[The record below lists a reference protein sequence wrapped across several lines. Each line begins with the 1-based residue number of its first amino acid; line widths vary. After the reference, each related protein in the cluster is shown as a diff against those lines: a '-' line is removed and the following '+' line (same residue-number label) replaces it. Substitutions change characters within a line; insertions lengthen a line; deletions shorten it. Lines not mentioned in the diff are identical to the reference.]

1 MTSFEHVF
9 KNLLKTYG
17 TRLFL
22 TAIFAAGVSVSA
34 VMLLGISGWF
44 LTGAA
49 VAGAAG
55 VMAAQGFNY
64 LLPSAAIR
72 FFAIARTVLRY
83 GERYTGH
90 SAALRAMAEL
100 RPALLERVINAEPQ
114 KTLQLSRGEA
124 SSRFIQDV
132 TTLENALVMCS
143 APWAGGAGMV
153 TALLLTVLAAPWAAF
168 VLLVFMAGALSAG
181 LYIHRR
187 PVDDVSESA
196 AIGALKTRFFS
207 LMALLPDIRAYDL
220 RSPLMEE
227 LQTLEAR
234 LFAAKT
240 QVIGKEALSTA
251 VTTALTGVC
260 LAGIAVA
267 SLSQPLAHMALA
279 LLAGSMGFESVTI
292 LTRAMSQKTG
302 FDQARTR
309 VAEIHDQPQVSSPGH
324 AEPAFTFKGET
335 IALHSSL
342 RLRIDGPSGSGKTRL
357 IETLMGLRESA
368 GDRKRF
374 SLCPQDAALLT
385 GTIRENLLMAISDAA
400 LKAMPRADQDNVMLE
415 ALDKACLK
423 ARIIALPK
431 GLDTWIGDGGITLS
445 GGERKRLALARSLL
459 RDAPVLVLDEPTEG
473 LDLTTEARVV
483 ENLSQHLID
492 KQQGLILISHREG
505 PRRLAGQILTV

>member
-1 MTSFEHVF
+1 MKSFDTFF
-9 KNLLKTYG
+9 KNLLETYG

-55 VMAAQGFNY
+55 VIAAQGFNY

-114 KTLQLSRGEA
+114 KALQLSRGEA

-132 TTLENALVMCS
+132 TTLETALVMRS

-153 TALLLTVLAAPWAAF
+153 TALLLTVLASAWAAF
-168 VLLVFMAGALSAG
+168 VLLIFMAGALSAG

-187 PVDDVSESA
+187 PVDDMSESA
-196 AIGALKTRFFS
+196 AIGDLKARFFS

-220 RSPLMEE
+220 RSALMVE

-234 LFAAKT
+234 LFTAKT
-240 QVIGKEALSTA
+240 QVIGKETLSAA
-251 VTTALTGVC
+251 VTTALTGIC

-267 SLSQPLAHMALA
+267 SLDQPLVHMALA

-309 VAEIHDQPQVSSPGH
+309 VAEIHDQPQATQTGMQT
-324 AEPAFTFKGET
+324 ALTFKGET
-335 IALHSSL
+335 IALNASS

-357 IETLMGLRESA
+357 IETLMGLKDTT

-385 GTIRENLLMAISDAA
+385 GTIRENLLMAINDAA
-400 LKAMPRADQDNVMLE
+400 LKAMPRADQDHIMLE
-415 ALDKACLK
+415 ALDTACLK
-423 ARIIALPK
+423 ARVTALLK
-431 GLDTWIGDGGITLS
+431 GLDTWIGDGGVTLS

-459 RDAPVLVLDEPTEG
+459 RDAPILVLDEPTEG
-473 LDLTTEARVV
+473 LDLATEAQVV
-483 ENLSQHLID
+483 ENLSQHLINT
-492 KQQGLILISHREG
+492 QQGLILISHREG
-505 PRRLAGQILTV
+505 PRRLANHILTV

>member
-1 MTSFEHVF
+1 MKTFDRAF

-55 VMAAQGFNY
+55 VVAAQGFNY

-114 KTLQLSRGEA
+114 KTLRLSRGEA

-132 TTLENALVMCS
+132 TTLENALVMRS
-143 APWAGGAGMV
+143 APWAGGAGIA
-153 TALLLTVLAAPWAAF
+153 TALLLTTLAAPWAAF
-168 VLLVFMAGALSAG
+168 VLLIFMAAALSAG
-181 LYIHRR
+181 LYIHHR
-187 PVDDVSESA
+187 PADDMSESV

-220 RSPLMEE
+220 RGSLMDE
-227 LQTLEAR
+227 LQALETR

-251 VTTALTGVC
+251 VTTALTGVA

-279 LLAGSMGFESVTI
+279 LLAGSMGFESVTL
-292 LTRAMSQKTG
+292 LTRAMSQQASSG
-302 FDQARTR
+302 QARAR
-309 VAEIHDQPQVSSPGH
+309 VAEIHDQPQALANKTQTH
-324 AEPAFTFKGET
+324 FTVGDRTFR
-335 IALHSSL
+335 LDQFL

-357 IETLMGLRESA
+357 IETLTGLREKDGA
-368 GDRKRF
+368 PALF
-374 SLCPQDAALLT
+374 ALCPQDAALLT
-385 GTIRENLLMAISDAA
+385 GTIRENLLMAMNDDT
-400 LKAMPRADQDNVMLE
+400 LKAMNRADLEKRMRE
-415 ALDKACLK
+415 ALDIACLK
-423 ARIIALPK
+423 DRVLALPK
-431 GLDTWIGDGGITLS
+431 GLDTWIGDGGVTLS

-459 RDAPVLVLDEPTEG
+459 RDAPVLILDEPTEG
-473 LDLTTEARVV
+473 LDLATEAQVV
-483 ENLSQHLID
+483 ENLARRLSE
-492 KQQGLILISHREG
+492 KAQGLILISHRDA
-505 PRRLAGQILTV
+505 PRRLADQVISL